1 MPIFSPARR
10 WQPAFYPFKKEVLSK
25 RILAGVE
32 RLIKG
37 PLFGCRMCG
46 NCLLQSTAMICPMEC
61 PKGLRN
67 GPCGGVTPEGHCY
80 VDETRKCVW
89 KCIYDKALKKGKED
103 TLLEILPPVDW
114 NRAGTELWTEVLG
127 KIHQYRNR
135 NIYPV
140 TFYF

>member
-10 WQPAFYPFKKEVLSK
+10 WQPAFYPFKKEIFGK

-46 NCLLQSTAMICPMEC
+46 NCLLQQTAMICPMEC

-67 GPCGGVTPEGHCY
+67 GPCGGITTEGHCY

-89 KCIYDKALKKGKED
+89 NCIYGKAVKKGKED
-103 TLLEILPPVDW
+103 SLLEILPPVDW
-114 NRAGTELWTEVLG
+114 NRAGTELWTEVLR
-127 KIHQYRNR
+127 KIRQ
-135 NIYPV
+135 
-140 TFYF
+140 TGTLSF